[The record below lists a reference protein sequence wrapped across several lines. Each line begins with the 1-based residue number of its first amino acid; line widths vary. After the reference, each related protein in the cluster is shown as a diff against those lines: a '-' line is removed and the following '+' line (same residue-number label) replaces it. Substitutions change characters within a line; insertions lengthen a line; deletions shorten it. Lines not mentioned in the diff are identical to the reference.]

1 MIHETNAR
9 VIATY
14 IHISIYLQAIR
25 KHSKRPSFTR
35 NRVSD
40 AVMVPCSVHDAE
52 WARTRC
58 LLGAILESV
67 VGAYNGARDGALLY
81 DPDRLAVPGAA

>member
-1 MIHETNAR
+1 M
-9 VIATY
+9 
-14 IHISIYLQAIR
+14 
-25 KHSKRPSFTR
+25 
-35 NRVSD
+35 
-40 AVMVPCSVHDAE
+40 MPCSVHDAE

>member
-9 VIATY
+9 VIATC
-14 IHISIYLQAIR
+14 IYTYFNLLASYSQTFKTTII
-25 KHSKRPSFTR
+25 HSKPC
-35 NRVSD
+35 D